1 MRGLGRRACVMPSPR
16 QNNQEGEVRSLAQ
29 LPAPPL
35 DWKFHE
41 GRHSIYSAHKHAQQ
55 VLLE

>member
-1 MRGLGRRACVMPSPR
+1 MCEAQSQAAGRQSNR
-16 QNNQEGEVRSLAQ
+16 EGEVRSLAQ

-35 DWKFHE
+35 DWKLHE
-41 GRHSIYSAHKHAQQ
+41 GRHIYSAHKHAQQ

>member
-1 MRGLGRRACVMPSPR
+1 MCDAQSQAAGR
-16 QNNQEGEVRSLAQ
+16 QNNQEGEVGSLAQ
-29 LPAPPL
+29 LPAPPPL